1 MCIGKTLFRTA
12 LIGTLAVGG
21 LTLIVGP
28 QRMATGAAQV
38 RYTLVSWFDN
48 NVEDP
53 VVIRQQLKKLQEQYP
68 ERIRELR
75 KALTAVDGDIAATQR
90 EIEVAS
96 KVVTMAKADLGTLG
110 GLVDQAQVTLAAD
123 TGGRDVLVKFQ
134 GRHLTVEQAYARA
147 NRIKQAAVN
156 YQDRQAQGEHELT
169 LLQNQRKRLND
180 QLAKLE
186 SEYSAFQAQV
196 WQIERQLAAIERDK
210 ELIKMMEDREEV
222 LDKNGRFQIN
232 SLDQL
237 NARLESVR
245 NEHAAI
251 LQSFNEQMTEDDYV
265 SVAKGRIVLEGMNDP
280 FDWSDIEETAPAPD
294 DFPQAP
300 IVIEGVARESVASL
314 SGGSDH

>member
-1 MCIGKTLFRTA
+1 MSIGKTLFRTA

-28 QRMATGAAQV
+28 QRMATGAAQA
-38 RYTLVSWFDN
+38 RYTLVSWFDS

-53 VVIRQQLKKLQEQYP
+53 VIIRQQLKKLQEQYP

-96 KVVTMAKADLGTLG
+96 KVVTMAKADLGTLA
-110 GLVDQAQVTLAAD
+110 GLVDEAQVTLAAD

-134 GRHLTVEQAYARA
+134 GRHLSVEQAYARA

-156 YQDRQAQGEHELT
+156 YQDRQGQGEHELT
-169 LLQNQRKRLND
+169 LLQNQRKRLSD
-180 QLAKLE
+180 QLGKLE

-210 ELIKMMEDREEV
+210 ELIEMMEDREEV
-222 LDKNGRFQIN
+222 LDNNGHFQIN
-232 SLDQL
+232 SLDAL

-251 LQSFNEQMTEDDYV
+251 LESFNDQLTEDDYV
-265 SVAKGRIVLEGMNDP
+265 SVAQGRIILEGMNDP
-280 FDWSDIEETAPAPD
+280 FDWSDIEDAAPALD

-300 IVIEGVARESVASL
+300 IVIDGVTHDTMASL
-314 SGGSDH
+314 PNADQ